1 MWEKSI
7 VDEIKQVDYAIIDAT
22 FYDSKEVNY
31 RDISEIPHPFVTE
44 SMDLFD
50 SIDIREKNKIYFIH
64 LNHTNPLINKDSDQY
79 KLVRSKGYNVAEEGM
94 KLKL

>member
-1 MWEKSI
+1 MI
-7 VDEIKQVDYAIIDAT
+7 NGIYAT

-31 RDISEIPHPFVTE
+31 RDLSEIPHPFVVE

-50 SIDIREKNKIYFIH
+50 SIKEKEKNKIFFIH
-64 LNHTNPLINKDSDQY
+64 LNHTNPLLNKNSDEY
-79 KLVRSKGYNVAEEGM
+79 KLVISKGYNVAEEGM